1 MPDIIEQLGG
11 IKGLADR
18 SKLPAKHVSPSAPP
32 PLPSSKPKPTLTA
45 GKESCDMRSIHLR
58 ISSESLMK
66 LDLLRLTTSENR
78 SGVVGRIL
86 EEYLSS
92 QEVEEALHQLRKT
105 IK

>member
-1 MPDIIEQLGG
+1 
-11 IKGLADR
+11 
-18 SKLPAKHVSPSAPP
+18 
-32 PLPSSKPKPTLTA
+32 
-45 GKESCDMRSIHLR
+45 
-58 ISSESLMK
+58 MK

-92 QEVEEALHQLRKT
+92 PEVEEALHQLRKT